1 MPNSLTISISSEL
14 QNIFRKQ
21 AEQKIAAEK
30 WDGRHTEVKINNF
43 LNCWISEEAFKQL
56 LIRHKAWFRYRGLYF
71 GDAQG
76 AGADFTLRLDRKEDR
91 NEDRKEDKK
100 DGKEDKKDGE
110 EGRKEGKEEIS
121 LGIRSISEASWKK
134 FSSVPYPNDRFE
146 EEQEKIADFHV
157 VCNNKNGQVTFLGLI
172 TKENLLQELEQSE
185 KRYSPANQEYFRTI
199 PLEKFSLVDLEEFL
213 ERIEK
218 V

>member
-1 MPNSLTISISSEL
+1 MPNTLTISISSEL
-14 QNIFRKQ
+14 QNVFRKQ

-30 WDGRHTEVKINNF
+30 WDGRHTQVKINNF

-56 LIRHKAWFRYRGLYF
+56 LIQHKAWFRYRGLYF

-76 AGADFTLRLDRKEDR
+76 AGADFTLRL
-91 NEDRKEDKK
+91 
-100 DGKEDKKDGE
+100 E
-110 EGRKEGKEEIS
+110 EKKEGKEEEKEIS
-121 LGIRSISEASWKK
+121 LGIRSINELSWKK

-157 VCNNKNGQVTFLGLI
+157 VCSNQNGQDNQEIQVNFLGLI
-172 TKENLLQELEQSE
+172 SKENLLQALEHSE

-199 PLEKFSLVDLEEFL
+199 PLERFSLVNLEKFFDI
-213 ERIEK
+213 IEK